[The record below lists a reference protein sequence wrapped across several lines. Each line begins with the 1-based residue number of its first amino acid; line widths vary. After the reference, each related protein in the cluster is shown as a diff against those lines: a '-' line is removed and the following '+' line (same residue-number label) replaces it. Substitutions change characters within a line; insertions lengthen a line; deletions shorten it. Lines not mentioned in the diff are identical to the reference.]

1 MPSQITRVASD
12 DALTAIYRIGHD
24 EDVPVIAARIAE
36 RLEISAPSMGAMLRR
51 LERMGLI
58 QVQGNRRV
66 TLTSEGV
73 ERAELLVRRHRLA
86 ECFLIDE
93 LGLEWWRA
101 YDEAHL
107 MEHAISSVT
116 EPLLSE
122 RLGHPA
128 VLPFGYPIPGLGS
141 DNPMSRRT
149 VADMGVGE
157 AALVERVY
165 EEDAAL
171 VQYFDREGIRPNVP
185 LRLQA
190 RSPVR
195 GIDTIEVDGR
205 EVEFASHVACKIW
218 VEPRGM

>member
-24 EDVPVIAARIAE
+24 DDAPVIAARIAE

-66 TLTSEGV
+66 TLTAEGL
-73 ERAELLVRRHRLA
+73 ERAELLIRRHRLV

-122 RLGHPA
+122 RLGHPT
-128 VLPFGYPIPGLGS
+128 VSPFGYPIPGLGS
-141 DNPMSRRT
+141 GRPMSRRT

-165 EEDAAL
+165 EEDADL
-171 VQYFDREGIRPNVP
+171 VQYFDGEGIRPNVT

-190 RSPVR
+190 RSHVR
-195 GIDTIEVDGR
+195 GIDTVEVDGR
-205 EVEFASHVACKIW
+205 EVEFASHVARKIW
-218 VEPRGM
+218 VEPRGT